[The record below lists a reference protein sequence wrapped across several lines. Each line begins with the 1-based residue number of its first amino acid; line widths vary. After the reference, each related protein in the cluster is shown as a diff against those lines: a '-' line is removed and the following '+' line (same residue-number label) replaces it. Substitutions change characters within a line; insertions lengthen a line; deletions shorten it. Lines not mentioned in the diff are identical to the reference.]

1 MSPRDTL
8 HDLVLLVRA
17 GHQLIHVDTDEEE
30 RASGLL
36 DYLAD
41 KLDQPLFTWTRIRGL
56 SRVDLSGA
64 VYDTE
69 NPAKAFRHIAAS
81 QMAALYHFKDLGPH
95 LSADPILAAQMRE
108 AAEALSE
115 AGGSILVTGR
125 GLTFPDAVARMVTP
139 FILPGPSDDEYR
151 DLITQIVRDMQ
162 SRGHVD
168 VDMSKEELALLLRHM
183 AGLTLMEAEKILTK
197 AIIEDGKLAVEDIR
211 HVIEAKIAVVGRD
224 GLLEYYPVESTMEN
238 IADLRSLKAWL
249 AKRKAVVTQ
258 PEKAEEFGLSFP
270 RGMLL
275 LGVPGC
281 GKSLSAKAVAAEWRM
296 PLLKLDPSNL
306 YNKYIGE
313 SERNFKRAMR
323 TAEQMAPVVLWID
336 ELEKAFA
343 TGGSEDGGVSQR
355 ILGSFLTWMQ
365 DRRGDVFIVATAND
379 ISRLP
384 AEFLRKGR
392 FDEIFFVDLPD
403 ADTRAEIF
411 RIHLENR
418 GRESGD
424 FDLHALGAATPG
436 FSGSEIEGVV
446 VSTLYSA
453 FSGTAELSTSAL
465 LNEIQGTR
473 PLSVTRAE
481 HVAELR
487 AWAKERAR
495 PAN

>member
-1 MSPRDTL
+1 MSPRDAL
-8 HDLVLLVRA
+8 RDLVLLVRS
-17 GHQLIHVDTDEEE
+17 GHQLIHLDTDEED
-30 RASGLL
+30 RASALL
-36 DYLAD
+36 GYLAAQ
-41 KLDQPLFTWTRIRGL
+41 LDQPLFTWTRIRGL
-56 SRVDLSGA
+56 SRVDLPGA
-64 VYDTE
+64 VYDTD
-69 NPAKAFRHIAAS
+69 NPAKAFRHVAAS

-95 LSADPILAAQMRE
+95 LAGDPILAAQMKE
-108 AAEALSE
+108 AAETLSE
-115 AGGSILVTGR
+115 VGGSILVTGR
-125 GLTFPDAVARMVTP
+125 SLAFPDAVDRMVTP
-139 FILPGPSDDEYR
+139 FALPAPADQEYR
-151 DLITQIVRDMQ
+151 DLISQILRDMR
-162 SRGHVD
+162 SRGHVEME
-168 VDMSKEELALLLRHM
+168 MSKEDLTLLVRHM

-197 AIIEDGKLAVEDIR
+197 AIIEDGKLAAEDIR
-211 HVIEAKIAVVGRD
+211 HVIEAKIAIVGRD

-249 AKRKAVVTQ
+249 GKRKAVVTQ
-258 PEKAEEFGLSFP
+258 PEKAEKFGLSFP

-323 TAEQMAPVVLWID
+323 MAEQMAPVVLWID

-365 DRRGDVFIVATAND
+365 DRQGDVFIVATAND

-384 AEFLRKGR
+384 AEFLRKGH
-392 FDEIFFVDLPD
+392 FD
-403 ADTRAEIF
+403 EIF

-418 GRESGD
+418 GKASAD
-424 FDLHALGAATPG
+424 LDLHALGAATPG
-436 FSGSEIEGVV
+436 FSGSEIEEMV

-453 FSGTAELSTSAL
+453 FSGTDELTMNAL
-465 LNEIQGTR
+465 LNEIKRTR
-473 PLSVTRAE
+473 PLSVMRAE
-481 HVAELR
+481 HVEGLR
-487 AWAKERAR
+487 AWAKERTW